1 MTVIFNRYFSEV
13 ARYFREVAIE
23 DKRKQVLKEETW
35 KFDFHHCLSSP
46 PTTTYQIQSPTLFQS
61 SNLPEQWTQKNN
73 KESKHSK
80 SLELFERLPVP
91 QCKNFRVQRSK
102 SKELMKRRPT
112 VQGLMKRLR
121 VQRYKD

>member
-1 MTVIFNRYFSEV
+1 MVIFNRYFSEV

-35 KFDFHHCLSSP
+35 KSPSTTHPYLSSP

-73 KESKHSK
+73 KESKDYRSK
-80 SLELFERLPVP
+80 SLELFQRLPVP
-91 QCKNFRVQRSK
+91 QWKN
-102 SKELMKRRPT
+102 
-112 VQGLMKRLR
+112 
-121 VQRYKD
+121 